1 MTMMPNVDP
10 QLLRMIA
17 LAMEK
22 SLPANRMDQLGN
34 PKIYPQ
40 PGPPSSMAQLMSPED
55 LPYMDRLFRG
65 PHEGGEPMP
74 FDVGAAVK
82 PLAKAAGKAAGKM
95 RARLTGAEGAFFDDL
110 TRADIK
116 ELKEFVPSIRA
127 FGRQR
132 DKTGRFDEVTATLE
146 VAEKDLP
153 GLFKYMEST
162 WRLESRAVGGPGT
175 STLPRTFSRPELLLD
190 RFKPHVPWYE

>member
-1 MTMMPNVDP
+1 MAGTLQSLGNIGRDP
-10 QLLRMIA
+10 QMANQIVQALIESTRGGAAPARM
-17 LAMEK
+17 
-22 SLPANRMDQLGN
+22 PAA
-34 PKIYPQ
+34 KPQ
-40 PGPPSSMAQLMSPED
+40 PGPVSSQAQLMSPED
-55 LPYMDRLFRG
+55 LPYMDPLFRG
-65 PHEGGEPMP
+65 QEMP
-74 FDVGAAVK
+74 FDVGGTAN
-82 PLAKAAGKAAGKM
+82 PLAKAAGKM

-190 RFKPHVPWYE
+190 RFKPHVPRYMND